1 MNRIVLN
8 RAVDGTLAMPL
19 YHQVYLILKQNIR
32 EGTYGPGAAL
42 PIEQQLCDSFKVSRI
57 TIKRAMQQLAAEG
70 LIVRQRGRGT
80 FVSLES
86 TSVPQ
91 LDALDDLIQ
100 NVLAIGIATQVR
112 KLNKVMVIPPKEVQE
127 KLKTEREEKV
137 LKVTQV
143 RTENGDPIAVITAYV
158 PTAVAILLKK
168 GKNENLPMLAQ
179 LQEAGLPLSRADQ
192 AITATLADPTTASHL
207 DVPIGVPIIRLTRL
221 VFNNMDHPVEWLT
234 ALYRADRYEY
244 RTSLTHYTSGTQSS
258 WRAIETLA

>member
-80 FVSLES
+80 FVSWDNVS
-86 TSVPQ
+86 DPQ

-100 NVLAIGIATQVR
+100 NVLAIGAATQVR
-112 KLNKVMVIPPKEVQE
+112 KLDKVMIVPPKEIQA

-143 RTENGDPIAVITAYV
+143 RTDDGEPIAVITAYV
-158 PTAVAILLKK
+158 PIAVAVLLKK
-168 GKNENLPMLAQ
+168 EKDENLPMLAQ
-179 LQEAGLPLSRADQ
+179 LQEAGVPLSRADQ
-192 AITATLADPTTASHL
+192 AITATLADPITASHL
-207 DVPIGVPIIRLTRL
+207 DVSVGVPMIRLSRL
-221 VFNNMDHPVEWLT
+221 VFNNVDHPVEWLT

-244 RTSLTHYTSGTQSS
+244 RTSLTHDTSGTQSS
-258 WRAIETLA
+258 WRSIETPA